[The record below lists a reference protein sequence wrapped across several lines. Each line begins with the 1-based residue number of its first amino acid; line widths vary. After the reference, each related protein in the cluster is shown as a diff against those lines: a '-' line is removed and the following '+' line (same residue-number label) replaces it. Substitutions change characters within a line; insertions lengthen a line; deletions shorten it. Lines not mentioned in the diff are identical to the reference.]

1 MASSGGRSTLVTISF
16 HFCSTSREREME
28 VEVHLVGV
36 EVVEESSVDGIREVA
51 DLDHSGAVGPLLPVV
66 LEH

>member
-1 MASSGGRSTLVTISF
+1 
-16 HFCSTSREREME
+16 ME

-36 EVVEESSVDGIREVA
+36 EVVEESSVHGIREVA
-51 DLDHSGAVGPLLPVV
+51 DLDLSGAVGSLLPVV